1 MEVFGQPIESRSQK
15 GVTNSRPV
23 IYLGFRYTNMCIL
36 FFTHMKAWE
45 EISVAY
51 VVISKAFL
59 LQIQVSLVD
68 VWKLLASVVLDAI
81 YTSINSKWFDTG
93 LKF

>member
-1 MEVFGQPIESRSQK
+1 
-15 GVTNSRPV
+15 
-23 IYLGFRYTNMCIL
+23 
-36 FFTHMKAWE
+36 MKAWE
-45 EISVAY
+45 EISLAC

-81 YTSINSKWFDTG
+81 STKINSK
-93 LKF
+93 